1 MYTCICTYVCI
12 YVCLHIGL
20 FVLYVQKVI
29 IITIIFN
36 SLCIL
41 KIYLQIYGYERHFT
55 QTPFKFLPWS
65 SWVIMTPMQMPL
77 AVQDLML
84 TQCDCKHFLS
94 NSGLKT
100 KTYTLGMIHAILICT
115 LTSTCKYHAQC
126 THKPNMMHYSWVFH
140 YFIHKTEIKC
150 WMREKLRCI
159 NFLSEIRRIY
169 SII

>member
-1 MYTCICTYVCI
+1 MYVCVYIFMYTCICTYVCI
-12 YVCLHIGL
+12 YVCLHNGL

-41 KIYLQIYGYERHFT
+41 EIYLQIYGSEGHFT

-65 SWVIMTPMQMPL
+65 SWVIMTSMQMPL
-77 AVQDLML
+77 AVQELML

-100 KTYTLGMIHAILICT
+100 YTLGMIYAILIRT
-115 LTSTCKYHAQC
+115 LTSTCHAQC
-126 THKPNMMHYSWVFH
+126 THKLNIMHYSWVFH
-140 YFIHKTEIKC
+140 YFMQKNWNKVLEDLLI
-150 WMREKLRCI
+150 WEK
-159 NFLSEIRRIY
+159 N
-169 SII
+169 